1 MGLAGIYL
9 LEVFNLVYLG
19 NDEIGHEKQLGKIKM
34 EFDSGSKELYYQRKF
49 NLFLGAYK
57 ASLELKFE
65 PYRNRV
71 WVEDRKIRSV
81 CGTGLISV
89 MFGCLSNATV
99 ANLKINISGAT
110 HVHGVVAARNS
121 QLNNPSCT
129 SVLFW
134 KSSTNEIEVGCDGV
148 IPLLKSRVGVPLDS
162 ELYVD
167 IALYIDGEIH
177 QETISFVPQIEGEK
191 CEEILVPNKETR
203 ISVKVKWD
211 IKKNFVYSTYRS
223 FYEEWE
229 DEFDSDEDSEG
240 KDEEELASNF
250 LSRFYVLIIYMVEEY
265 AAKELVN
272 DTKEEW
278 KLDDENEEE
287 KHRNEFKK
295 KTVGNM

>member
-1 MGLAGIYL
+1 MGLDGISL

-19 NDEIGHEKQLGKIKM
+19 NDEIGPEKQLGKIKM

-71 WVEDRKIRSV
+71 WVEDRKIRS
-81 CGTGLISV
+81 
-89 MFGCLSNATV
+89 
-99 ANLKINISGAT
+99 
-110 HVHGVVAARNS
+110 
-121 QLNNPSCT
+121 
-129 SVLFW
+129 W
-134 KSSTNEIEVGCDGV
+134 GCDGV
-148 IPLLKSRVGVPLDS
+148 IPLLKLRVGVPLDS

-211 IKKNFVYSTYRS
+211 IKKNSVYSTYRS
-223 FYEEWE
+223 FYGEWE
-229 DEFDSDEDSEG
+229 DESDSDEDSEG
-240 KDEEELASNF
+240 
-250 LSRFYVLIIYMVEEY
+250 
-265 AAKELVN
+265 
-272 DTKEEW
+272 
-278 KLDDENEEE
+278 
-287 KHRNEFKK
+287 
-295 KTVGNM
+295 

>member
-1 MGLAGIYL
+1 
-9 LEVFNLVYLG
+9 
-19 NDEIGHEKQLGKIKM
+19 M
-34 EFDSGSKELYYQRKF
+34 EFDSGSKELYYQRKVVESNPTIKFGDTIFPTNDLTGPICSMKQLDMQF

-134 KSSTNEIEVGCDGV
+134 KSLTNEIEVGV
-148 IPLLKSRVGVPLDS
+148 
-162 ELYVD
+162 
-167 IALYIDGEIH
+167 
-177 QETISFVPQIEGEK
+177 
-191 CEEILVPNKETR
+191 
-203 ISVKVKWD
+203 
-211 IKKNFVYSTYRS
+211 
-223 FYEEWE
+223 
-229 DEFDSDEDSEG
+229 
-240 KDEEELASNF
+240 
-250 LSRFYVLIIYMVEEY
+250 
-265 AAKELVN
+265 
-272 DTKEEW
+272 
-278 KLDDENEEE
+278 
-287 KHRNEFKK
+287 
-295 KTVGNM
+295 

>member
-1 MGLAGIYL
+1 
-9 LEVFNLVYLG
+9 
-19 NDEIGHEKQLGKIKM
+19 M
-34 EFDSGSKELYYQRKF
+34 EFDSGSKELYYQRKVVESNPTIKFGDTIFPTNDLTGPICSMKQLDMQF

-134 KSSTNEIEVGCDGV
+134 KSSTNEIEVGKERNV
-148 IPLLKSRVGVPLDS
+148 RR
-162 ELYVD
+162 
-167 IALYIDGEIH
+167 
-177 QETISFVPQIEGEK
+177 FF
-191 CEEILVPNKETR
+191 VPNKETR

-211 IKKNFVYSTYRS
+211 IKKNSVYSTYRS
-223 FYEEWE
+223 FYGEWE
-229 DEFDSDEDSEG
+229 DESDSDEDSEG
-240 KDEEELASNF
+240 
-250 LSRFYVLIIYMVEEY
+250 
-265 AAKELVN
+265 
-272 DTKEEW
+272 
-278 KLDDENEEE
+278 
-287 KHRNEFKK
+287 
-295 KTVGNM
+295 